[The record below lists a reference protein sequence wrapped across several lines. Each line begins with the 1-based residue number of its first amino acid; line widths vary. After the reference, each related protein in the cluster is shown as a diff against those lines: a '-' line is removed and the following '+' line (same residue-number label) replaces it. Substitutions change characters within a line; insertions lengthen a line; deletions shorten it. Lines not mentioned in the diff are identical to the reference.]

1 LGDLLLQIGLHT
13 EIADEAG
20 EFGYGDLFEAITGK
34 LLRRH
39 PHVFGD
45 VTAGSAE
52 EVMANWQRIK
62 AAEKAEKARDGEGEP
77 ESILAGVPRAMP
89 SLAYAQA
96 VQDRAAAV
104 GFDWPRVDDVIEK
117 LVEEVAELRRAV
129 THAER
134 LDEFGDVV
142 FVLAN
147 LARWLKID
155 AEEAGRLAGRK
166 FFRRFA
172 GVERLARQEG
182 RDLNQMTLAEMD
194 SLWDRVKLE
203 ERAAEA

>member
-1 LGDLLLQIGLHT
+1 
-13 EIADEAG
+13 EAG
-20 EFGYGDLFEAITGK
+20 EFGYGDVFEAITGK
-34 LLRRH
+34 LVRRH
-39 PHVFGD
+39 PHVFGN
-45 VTAGSAE
+45 VTAGSAD

-62 AAEKAEKARDGEGEP
+62 AVEKAEKAGRGEGEQ

-104 GFDWPRVDDVIEK
+104 GFDWPRVDDVLAKLAEEIE
-117 LVEEVAELRRAV
+117 ELRRAQ
-129 THAER
+129 THGER

-166 FFRRFA
+166 FYRRFSA
-172 GVERLARQEG
+172 IERLARREG
-182 RDLNQMTLAEMD
+182 RTLSEMTLAEMD

-203 ERAAEA
+203 EHAAEP